1 MLGML
6 RNLRKLKLNYETDIV
21 TNVQSI
27 GDRTR
32 VPAHVT
38 GFFVPLWSPDPL
50 RAGSIGAGIVLE
62 PGVTCEARRGSG
74 RLLVNGEPFRGDNF
88 RRLLDV
94 TRDYVVRTGLKLG
107 AGYGLS
113 ASIALACALTDAAEK
128 SSDPQEAFK
137 RAHVTEVE
145 NVTGLGDVL
154 ALHAGAGLVLRT
166 RPGAPGIGESEVV
179 ENRDDVVVL
188 TSMLGEMS
196 TKEML
201 TRFADRIREH
211 GWAAY
216 RKFVSDPTLE
226 RFLECS
232 REFSRGVGFLTDR
245 VEAAMGPVEDLV
257 LGYSVKKMVLFA
269 VAEVRYAEEV
279 GEHMRRAFGN
289 LVVLRLGD
297 GTWLAY
303 PRAIRVTSR

>member
-1 MLGML
+1 M
-6 RNLRKLKLNYETDIV
+6 R
-21 TNVQSI
+21 SI
-27 GDRTR
+27 GGRTR

-38 GFFVPLWSPDPL
+38 GFFVPMWNPDPL
-50 RAGSIGAGIVLE
+50 KAGSIGAGIVLE
-62 PGVTCEARRGSG
+62 PGVMCDVREGSG
-74 RLLVNGEPFRGDNF
+74 RLLVNGEPFGGDNF
-88 RRLLDV
+88 KRLLDP
-94 TRDYVVRTGLKLG
+94 TRDYHVETPLRLG

-128 SSDPQEAFK
+128 SYDLLEAFR

-179 ENRDDVVVL
+179 ENRGDVIVL

-196 TKEML
+196 TREML
-201 TRFADRIREH
+201 ARFADRIREH
-211 GWAAY
+211 GRAAY
-216 RKFVSDPTLE
+216 RRFLSDPTLE

-245 VEAAMGPVEDLV
+245 VEAAMRPVEELV

-269 VAEVRYAEEV
+269 VAEVRHAEEV

-289 LVVLRLGD
+289 LVELRLGD
-297 GTWLAY
+297 GAWLAY
-303 PRAIRVTSR
+303 PRVIRVTSR